1 MLHPTADEE
10 VYMAERVSS
19 RVSSPSYQAYQI
31 LYVVLTIAPII
42 AGLDKFT
49 HFLVNWDQYL
59 SPIIA
64 RMLPVS
70 AHSFMLGVGVIEIAV
85 GVLIAFAP
93 EVGGALLCL
102 WFCGIIVNLVSI
114 PAYFDIALRDLGLA
128 CGSLALSRL
137 AADFHR
143 SSI

>member
-1 MLHPTADEE
+1 
-10 VYMAERVSS
+10 MAERLAS

-42 AGLDKFT
+42 AGADKFT

-64 RMLPVS
+64 RALPVS
-70 AHSFMLGVGVIEIAV
+70 PHAFMLAVGIVEIAV

-93 EVGGALLCL
+93 EIGGALLCL
-102 WFCGIIVNLVSI
+102 WLLGIIVNLVSI

-128 CGSLALSRL
+128 SGSLALSRL

-143 SSI
+143 TRI

>member
-1 MLHPTADEE
+1 MLHPTAYEE

-64 RMLPVS
+64 RMS
-70 AHSFMLGVGVIEIAV
+70 
-85 GVLIAFAP
+85 
-93 EVGGALLCL
+93 
-102 WFCGIIVNLVSI
+102 
-114 PAYFDIALRDLGLA
+114 
-128 CGSLALSRL
+128 ALSG
-137 AADFHR
+137 APYP
-143 SSI
+143 

>member
-1 MLHPTADEE
+1 
-10 VYMAERVSS
+10 MAERLQT

-31 LYVVLTIAPII
+31 LYVLLTIAPII

-59 SPIIA
+59 SPVIA

-70 AHSFMLGVGVIEIAV
+70 AHSFMLGVGVVEIVA
-85 GVLIAFAP
+85 GVIVAFAP
-93 EVGGALLCL
+93 EVGGALVCL
-102 WFCGIIVNLVSI
+102 WLLGIIVNLLSI

-128 CGSLALSRL
+128 GGALALSRL
-137 AADFHR
+137 AADYHR
-143 SSI
+143 TRI

>member
-1 MLHPTADEE
+1 
-10 VYMAERVSS
+10 MAERLAS

-59 SPIIA
+59 SPIVA

-70 AHSFMLGVGVIEIAV
+70 VHSFMLGVGVVEIVA
-85 GVLIAFAP
+85 GVLVAFAP

-102 WFCGIIVNLVSI
+102 WLLGIIVNLVSI

-128 CGSLALSRL
+128 AGALALSRL
-137 AADFHR
+137 AADYHR
-143 SSI
+143 TRV